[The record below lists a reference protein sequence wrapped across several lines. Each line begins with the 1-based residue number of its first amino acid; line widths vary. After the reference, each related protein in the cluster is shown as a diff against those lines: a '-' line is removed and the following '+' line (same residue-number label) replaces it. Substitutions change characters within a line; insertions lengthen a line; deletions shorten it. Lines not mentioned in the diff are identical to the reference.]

1 MNRIQ
6 PSADYVTEG
15 SFADMIK
22 TDLMKKKPIG
32 LCKVDPQ
39 NITVIYGLR
48 VDESGENG

>member
-1 MNRIQ
+1 MLRRTHSSI
-6 PSADYVTEG
+6 
-15 SFADMIK
+15 FIK

-32 LCKVDPQ
+32 FCKVGLQ